1 MARLT
6 KSLDAW
12 GTSNFKS
19 VMKAEIEHLNALFL
33 PLQAGLSQ
41 GSYVSDGQFSAMILD
56 VSEDAGIIFAGASIF
71 YTSIIAGCNCADDP
85 TSVDELSEYCE
96 VRFEINKKTAETKIS
111 LVVDDNQ

>member
-12 GTSNFKS
+12 GMSNFKS
-19 VMKAEIEHLNALFL
+19 VMKAEIEQLNAQCL

-56 VSEDAGIIFAGASIF
+56 VSENAEIIFANAGIF
-71 YTSIIAGCNCADDP
+71 YTSIIAGRNCADDP
-85 TSVDELSEYCE
+85 SPIEEQTEYCE
-96 VRFEINKKTAETKIS
+96 IQFEINKETAEATVKLLS
-111 LVVDDNQ
+111 